1 MKLKLEI
8 GTSTPS
14 VISISRHTM
23 SSSSSCGS
31 GRGRGRGSRPGPPA
45 WPHGTAPENRKKFV
59 ANILASILANKSDKI
74 CEPVEVDGDE
84 MRQEMQMVSV
94 HFKYGL
100 GLPQFTVPLPAR
112 YSMMSSDR
120 NRNIP
125 NGVADYILPYSTIL
139 DITLQMKYEN
149 VQDNHLK
156 RLVS

>member
-1 MKLKLEI
+1 MNEGRLVEI
-8 GTSTPS
+8 CSSTPYQYQS
-14 VISISRHTM
+14 PTM
-23 SSSSSCGS
+23 SSLRGS

-112 YSMMSSDR
+112 YSMMPSEQSSKIG
-120 NRNIP
+120 NSIK
-125 NGVADYILPYSTIL
+125 I
-139 DITLQMKYEN
+139 
-149 VQDNHLK
+149 NHRK
-156 RLVS
+156 RPVS